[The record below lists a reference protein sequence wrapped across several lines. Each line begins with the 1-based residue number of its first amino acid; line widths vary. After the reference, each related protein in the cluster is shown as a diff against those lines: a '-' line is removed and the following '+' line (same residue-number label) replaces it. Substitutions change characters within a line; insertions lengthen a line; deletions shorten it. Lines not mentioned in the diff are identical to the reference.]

1 MTNTDQIDIPLS
13 MMVPDLLGRY
23 PQARRVLDRYGL
35 HGCGGPNGPVE
46 SLAFFARAHGV
57 EESRLVAEIRAAIS
71 GQLEPAGDDQD
82 SERIEDTLYRR
93 YFTAG
98 ILCVLTAG
106 AVWGAWLLWKIG
118 FAAKFTG
125 VSIHEVNAHGHAQ
138 IFGWVGLF
146 VMGFGYQAFPRLWHT
161 RLWRPQLAVLA
172 LVMMILGLVVRT
184 VGMTA
189 AGQPWALAAANTGGL
204 LEIASVTLFAQ
215 QILIT
220 FISSKARLEP
230 YVGFVVAGLAFLVI
244 QAVVCVWHTWR
255 TMTAA
260 TRDDLLWQVA
270 TWQAPLRDLQI
281 HGLALLLIVG
291 VNLRMLP
298 AFFDLPKISP
308 RRSWWSLAILV
319 SAVVLE
325 VALFAAYRFSGQHAI
340 AALLMIPW
348 VMLVAGVWLAVGQW
362 KLWKPLRS
370 AEGSVDRIAR
380 FIRTAYLWLA
390 ISFVMLLLMP
400 VYQSIS
406 GIAFSHAYYGAIR
419 HAITVGFV
427 SMMIMAFAAKVV
439 PTLNGV
445 DPRTLSR
452 LWGPYILI
460 NIGCAWRCSTQIL
473 TDANPW
479 FFKIVGVSGM
489 LEVTAL
495 AWWGV
500 GLIAIMRAGKRAAR
514 EGQAPRPALVAAQ
527 HKVADVLAWWPQTQ
541 AVFIRFGFTE
551 ITNPLLR
558 RTVARTVSL
567 STVCRMRG
575 VNLEDLLSELN
586 ASTPPCPQSSPVEQ
600 TVQLRVKRQS
610 STV

>member
-1 MTNTDQIDIPLS
+1 MTNTIQIDISLS
-13 MMVPDLLGRY
+13 MMVPDLLLRH

-35 HGCGGPNGPVE
+35 HGCGGANGPVE
-46 SLAFFARAHGV
+46 SLGFFARAHGV
-57 EESRLVAEIRAAIS
+57 EENRLVAEIRAAIS
-71 GQLEPAGDDQD
+71 GKFEAVEEEDAADRL
-82 SERIEDTLYRR
+82 EDTLYRR

-98 ILCVLTAG
+98 IISVLTAG

-118 FAAKFTG
+118 FAGKFTG

-161 RLWRPQLAVLA
+161 RLWRPGLAVVA
-172 LVMMILGLVVRT
+172 LGMMVIGLIVRT
-184 VGMTA
+184 IGMTA
-189 AGQPWALAAANTGGL
+189 AGQNWAMPVSLVGGL
-204 LEIASVTLFAQ
+204 LEIGSVVLFAE
-215 QILIT
+215 QILVT
-220 FISSKARLEP
+220 FAASKARWEP
-230 YVGFVVAGLAFLVI
+230 YVGFVVAGIAFLVI

-281 HGLALLLIVG
+281 HGLAMLLIVG

-298 AFFDLPKISP
+298 AFFEVPKISA
-308 RRSWWSLAILV
+308 RRSWWSLGILV
-319 SAVVLE
+319 SAVLLE
-325 VALFAAYRFSGQHAI
+325 VAIFAGYRFSGSHAV

-348 VMLVAGVWLAVGQW
+348 VMLVVGVWMAVGQW

-370 AEGSVDRIAR
+370 AEGSVDRIAK

-390 ISFVMLLLMP
+390 TSFVMLLLMP

-445 DPRTLSR
+445 DPRKLTP
-452 LWGPYILI
+452 LWGPFVLI
-460 NIGCAWRCSTQIL
+460 NIGCTWRCFTQVM

-495 AWWGV
+495 AWWGI
-500 GLIAIMRAGKRAAR
+500 GLIGIMRVGKRASVGDSAR
-514 EGQAPRPALVAAQ
+514 RPALVAAN
-527 HKVADVLAWWPQTQ
+527 HKVADVLAWWPQTE

-551 ITNPLLR
+551 ITNRLLR

-567 STVCRMRG
+567 ANVCAMRG
-575 VNLEDLLSELN
+575 VDLAALVRELN
-586 ASTPPCPQSSPVEQ
+586 ACVTPCSAASQVEQPVE
-600 TVQLRVKRQS
+600 LRVRRQTS
-610 STV
+610 SV